1 MKLADGQQLSE
12 DLKQLS
18 LACTLRV
25 LKEHCKSSLPVP
37 SVRGVKNILE
47 PLLAELVDD
56 HSQIETSALTVILW
70 DSSILR
76 CINHFDVTLYQV
88 PKN

>member
-47 PLLAELVDD
+47 PLLAELVENLTHD
-56 HSQIETSALTVILW
+56 HSQIETSALTVIL
-70 DSSILR
+70 
-76 CINHFDVTLYQV
+76 
-88 PKN
+88 